1 MFGVTGAIVGSLQ
14 KKVTITVKLTTSN
27 INEPFVELPII
38 SIPTSPKKP
47 VYNHCLDI
55 ANKIYG
61 QFRKIIN
68 NKPETGCHSGP
79 MPFPDIAGQLIK
91 LKGLLDAGVL
101 DKDEFERAKKKL
113 LD

>member
-1 MFGVTGAIVGSLQ
+1 
-14 KKVTITVKLTTSN
+14 
-27 INEPFVELPII
+27 
-38 SIPTSPKKP
+38 
-47 VYNHCLDI
+47 
-55 ANKIYG
+55 
-61 QFRKIIN
+61 
-68 NKPETGCHSGP
+68 